1 MTNDINSL
9 FYSATTYIRMARAV
23 NNDAPLARRVLEFAA
38 EKIDAAAT
46 LQAISGSDFQRFR
59 LKLVRTDYDL
69 AMQEAA

>member
-1 MTNDINSL
+1 
-9 FYSATTYIRMARAV
+9 MARAV